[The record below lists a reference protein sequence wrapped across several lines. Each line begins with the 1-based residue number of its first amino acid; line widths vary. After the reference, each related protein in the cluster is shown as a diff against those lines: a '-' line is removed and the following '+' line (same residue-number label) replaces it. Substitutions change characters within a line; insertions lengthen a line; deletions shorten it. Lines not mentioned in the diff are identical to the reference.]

1 MEQQRLMAQD
11 QVKVMQDRQSSMM
24 KQQQSQ
30 MEIMLKQIQ
39 AQMETEMRMKSDLVS
54 QNFPLFKIFIILQL
68 NICLVLHNNW
78 RIKQTCPMLSNI
90 LREKVGQLKLPKKF
104 KMLQK
109 HV

>member
-54 QNFPLFKIFIILQL
+54 LLDKIVCIIAQL
-68 NICLVLHNNW
+68 S
-78 RIKQTCPMLSNI
+78 RST
-90 LREKVGQLKLPKKF
+90 
-104 KMLQK
+104 
-109 HV
+109 